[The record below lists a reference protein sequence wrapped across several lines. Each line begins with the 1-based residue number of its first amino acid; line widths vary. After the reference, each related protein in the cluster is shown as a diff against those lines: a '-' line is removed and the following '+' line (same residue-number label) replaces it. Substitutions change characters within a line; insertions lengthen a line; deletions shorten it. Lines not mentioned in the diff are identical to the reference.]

1 MGGEAIQVAVRIRP
15 FLPFEAGSKSC
26 IDVLPGEDDQNSSTS
41 TTKISQGKSVHI
53 GYHRHHNRDNS
64 SSNNNGRQSLDNGH
78 TFTFDKCFSGLAN
91 QVTIYKSL
99 IVPLLEN
106 CLEGYNATA
115 LAYGQT
121 GAGELVFVC
130 MFWVVGWLLCLI
142 LLWGFCLSISLCL
155 VSPPNLYC
163 IDLLP
168 FAILQNR

>member
-26 IDVLPGEDDQNSSTS
+26 IDVLPGGDDQNSTTS
-41 TTKISQGKSVHI
+41 TTNKLQQGKSVHI
-53 GYHRHHNRDNS
+53 GYHRHHNRDS
-64 SSNNNGRQSLDNGH
+64 GSSNSGNNGGGRKSLDNGH

-99 IVPLLEN
+99 IAPLLEN

-130 MFWVVGWLLCLI
+130 MFWVVGLAVCLVVGWLI
-142 LLWGFCLSISLCL
+142 LCL
-155 VSPPNLYC
+155 VLLCGFSKW
-163 IDLLP
+163 LLP
-168 FAILQNR
+168 H

>member
-26 IDVLPGEDDQNSSTS
+26 IDVLPGQDDQNSST
-41 TTKISQGKSVHI
+41 TKLQQGKSVHI
-53 GYHRHHNRDNS
+53 GYHRHHNRDSNG
-64 SSNNNGRQSLDNGH
+64 SNNGGGRQSLDNGH

-99 IVPLLEN
+99 IAPLLEN

-121 GAGELVFVC
+121 GAGE
-130 MFWVVGWLLCLI
+130 
-142 LLWGFCLSISLCL
+142 FCVWI
-155 VSPPNLYC
+155 V
-163 IDLLP
+163 
-168 FAILQNR
+168 

>member
-26 IDVLPGEDDQNSSTS
+26 IDVLPGDEDDQNNSSTS
-41 TTKISQGKSVHI
+41 KLSQGKSVHI

-64 SSNNNGRQSLDNGH
+64 SSNNGDGRQSLDNGH

-99 IVPLLEN
+99 IAPLLEN

-121 GAGELVFVC
+121 GAGEFVLWLFWLVGL
-130 MFWVVGWLLCLI
+130 GWLTVSW
-142 LLWGFCLSISLCL
+142 LLGC
-155 VSPPNLYC
+155 
-163 IDLLP
+163 
-168 FAILQNR
+168 